1 MSVSQDAFP
10 QTFLSDEKCNIS
22 YFCCVSS
29 VPVLL
34 PFSASGT
41 LVVSVVH
48 YLGMVCVCHIGILYS
63 VLDEFLFLRSV
74 YRPVMFPLFLRAVSQ
89 TGETRRSTKDL
100 LMGRLKRLLLQ
111 PNKLSLPKMMSMN
124 EEADLEAVFS
134 HEYEDV
140 YDFQVR
146 RNS

>member
-1 MSVSQDAFP
+1 
-10 QTFLSDEKCNIS
+10 
-22 YFCCVSS
+22 
-29 VPVLL
+29 
-34 PFSASGT
+34 
-41 LVVSVVH
+41 
-48 YLGMVCVCHIGILYS
+48 
-63 VLDEFLFLRSV
+63 
-74 YRPVMFPLFLRAVSQ
+74 MFPPFLRAVSQ

-146 RNS
+146 INS